1 MSEQIAAG
9 DGLAFGSTPID
20 WGEVSDGYHT
30 FNELYQH
37 RNLLFALL
45 VSRSAGAFKT
55 RRNDQGEEWPGWF
68 IAGIDT
74 PSGQITYHLPA
85 LLWDMVH
92 APEIERNTGYD
103 GHTSRDVVARLSILL
118 RGVKPDAPV
127 SVSPSIHI
135 NAGAQQHVYPVSY
148 FGALAEGREVE
159 PLPLDVQRVIVG
171 EWLNLSGLQRA
182 TP

>member
-1 MSEQIAAG
+1 MSEQIIAG

-74 PSGQITYHLPA
+74 PSGQITFHLPA

-103 GHTSRDVVARLSILL
+103 GHTSRDVVARLSFLL
-118 RGVKPDAPV
+118 
-127 SVSPSIHI
+127 
-135 NAGAQQHVYPVSY
+135 
-148 FGALAEGREVE
+148 L
-159 PLPLDVQRVIVG
+159 
-171 EWLNLSGLQRA
+171 RA